1 MKAAVYDP
9 YLDTLGGG
17 ELYAMSVALAM
28 LKKGYRVDVQW
39 ENTDIKEKLEDRF
52 DLDLSGINFVKD
64 INRGN
69 GYDLCFWVSD
79 GSIPLL
85 YARNNILHFQ
95 VPFTNVKGKS
105 LINKMKFYR
114 INHIVCNSNFTKHFI
129 DEEYGVKSIVIY
141 PPVSVEKFRPIQK
154 RNMILSVGRFS
165 QLKQAKGQD
174 ILIKAFKK
182 MCKDGL
188 KGWRLVLAGGVEVGV
203 GDYIKKL
210 EKMADGYPI
219 EIIKSP
225 EFKDLVKLYG
235 KAKIFWSASG
245 YGVNEKKEPDR
256 VEHFGI
262 TVVEAMASG
271 CVPVVFNAG
280 GHKEIIEDGVSG
292 YLWNTIS
299 ELKNKTMEIQK
310 RGKSWSQLSE
320 KIIEESLLYN
330 DERFKEEIEKLF

>member
-1 MKAAVYDP
+1 MKAAIYNP
-9 YLDTLGGG
+9 YFDTLGGG
-17 ELYAMSVALAM
+17 ELYTISVAMAL
-28 LKKGYRVDVQW
+28 LKRGCRVDIQW
-39 ENTDIKEKLEDRF
+39 KDAGIKEKLESRF
-52 DLDLSGINFVKD
+52 DLDLSGIDVVKD
-64 INRGN
+64 VKRGN

-85 YARNNILHFQ
+85 YARNNIIHFQ
-95 VPFTNVKGKS
+95 VPFTGIKGKN

-165 QLKQAKGQD
+165 QLKQAKMQD
-174 ILIKAFKK
+174 VLIKAFKK
-182 MCKDGL
+182 MCDKGL

-203 GDYIKKL
+203 GDYIKRL
-210 EKMADGYPI
+210 EKMSYGYPI

-225 EFKDLVKLYG
+225 KFKDLVKLYG

-245 YGVNEKKEPDR
+245 YGVNENKEPDR

-271 CVPVVFNAG
+271 CVPVIFNAG
-280 GHKEIIEDGVSG
+280 GHKEIIKDGING

-299 ELKNKTMEIQK
+299 EFKNKTMEIQK
-310 RGKSWSQLSE
+310 NKRILDEFSE
-320 KIIEESLLYN
+320 KALKDSKLYSREDFDN
-330 DERFKEEIEKLF
+330 KISSCF